1 MAYGLRQRTLR
12 GEVEFGEL
20 TREQLQHLDAY
31 FMAYLDEEFPVISVT
46 VDVHQY
52 LLERLVFWSGAIQRQ
67 SGIPVSE
74 PYWSME
80 SESASGTRRLFYLA
94 LPTVNTQATGSALTW
109 VVNTVTRALSEHRDT
124 IPESEQIQSELDR
137 LNRSLK
143 KFAENSVNSPLIQMA
158 ANRLDI
164 PVKRMGMG
172 RMILGTGCHSRWMES
187 TITDHTS
194 PFGIKIA
201 QDKYL
206 TASLLRALGLPGAE
220 QKRVSSEAEAIEAA
234 DSIGYPVVV
243 KPLDK
248 DRGEGVNAD
257 LRNSEEV
264 ASAFREASQVS
275 NNLLVEKWVE
285 GFTHRLTVFEG
296 QLIRVTKRIAGG
308 VVGDGEKTV
317 SELISAWQQNEE
329 NQRRSRRLG
338 KTLLSLDDEARTLL
352 SREGMSEESIPANG
366 QYVRLRRR
374 DNINSGGTN
383 EYLTLDDAHPENV
396 RLAIDIARF
405 LRLDFAGIDLII
417 QDIASPWSE
426 MEALVCEVNAK
437 PQMGGRETPKIYEA
451 VLERMMDGKYRV
463 PARLVISPA
472 EGVDEESLA
481 LSLLQDPDFN
491 GVSVRQGLFIDS
503 GKATRA
509 FRDGFD
515 AAQALLI
522 RPEIR
527 GAICVMSPEELLKF
541 GLPHNH
547 WQACQVMY
555 RDRFSVR
562 ETHALSRLKIM
573 LTPHLDNPD
582 SLTQ

>member
-1 MAYGLRQRTLR
+1 MAYGLRQQTLR
-12 GEVEFGEL
+12 GEVELDEL

-31 FMAYLDEEFPVISVT
+31 FMAYLDEELPAISAT
-46 VDVHQY
+46 MDVHQY

-67 SGIPVSE
+67 HNIPVSE

-80 SESASGTRRLFYLA
+80 RESVLAARRCFSLA
-94 LPTVNTQATGSALTW
+94 LPFANVQATRSALTW

-137 LNRSLK
+137 INQSLEK
-143 KFAENSVNSPLIQMA
+143 LVSNSINYPLILA
-158 ANRLDI
+158 AAMRLDI
-164 PVKRMGMG
+164 PVTRLFGSLI
-172 RMILGTGCHSRWMES
+172 ILGTGCHSRWIES
-187 TITDHTS
+187 TMTDRTS
-194 PFGIKIA
+194 PVGVKIA
-201 QDKYL
+201 RNKQS
-206 TASLLRALGLPGAE
+206 TAALLRRMGLPGAE
-220 QKRVSSEAEAIEAA
+220 QKRVSSEAEAIAAA
-234 DSIGYPVVV
+234 DSLGYPVVV
-243 KPLDK
+243 KPSDLDG
-248 DRGEGVNAD
+248 GEGVNAD

-264 ASAFREASQVS
+264 ASAFREAVQVS
-275 NNLLVEKWVE
+275 KQLLVEKWVE

-296 QLIRVTKRIAGG
+296 QLIRVTKRVAGG

-437 PQMGGRETPKIYEA
+437 PQMGISGNPKFFDE

-481 LSLLQDPDFN
+481 LSLLQDPEFN

-515 AAQALLI
+515 AAQALLMK
-522 RPEIR
+522 PEIR
-527 GAICVMSPEELLKF
+527 GAICVMSPEELLRF

-547 WQACQVMY
+547 WQACQIMH

-582 SLTQ
+582 SLEQ